1 MENIAE
7 ILPFFALA
15 LAGVLGGFIN
25 ITAGGGSLIAIPA
38 LLLMGLPENVANG
51 TLRIAILVQVAVAC
65 AKYLHAGRV
74 PLKPLRTILPLS
86 LVGALYGA
94 YIATQISNAAF
105 KPVLSLVIIGSA
117 LVVALR
123 PSSTGKRIA
132 LPNILLW
139 PALFAVGFYGG
150 FIQISVGYLIL
161 FALILCAGQ
170 DLVQANIYKPF
181 VVLTYTPFALFIFA
195 KQGLVVWEYGLC
207 LALGQGLGGYI
218 AATANLK
225 YGEKIIRPILLAVA
239 LFSLGLI
246 VLR

>member
-1 MENIAE
+1 MEDLALA
-7 ILPFFALA
+7 LPFFGLM
-15 LAGVLGGFIN
+15 LAGILAGFIN

-86 LVGALYGA
+86 LLGALCGA
-94 YIATQISNAAF
+94 YVATQISNAAF
-105 KPVLSLVIIGSA
+105 KPVLSVVIICSA

-123 PSSTGKRIA
+123 ATTKSRPA
-132 LPNILLW
+132 LANILLW
-139 PALFAVGFYGG
+139 PILVGVGFYGG

-161 FALILCAGQ
+161 FALTLGAGQ

-181 VVLTYTPFALFIFA
+181 IVLTYTPFALFIFA
-195 KQGLVVWEYGLC
+195 KQDLVVWEYGLC

-225 YGEKIIRPILLAVA
+225 YGEKVIRPILLAVA

-246 VLR
+246 FYS